1 MTGHY
6 GSVRKAL
13 KQRGWVE
20 KIDSD
25 IKGRR
30 RSHKFEDS
38 GETLVEW
45 LPNITQGFST
55 DEASFYIGGKNEQGG
70 KEGSEQCEAEIVNR
84 MLRNV
89 PEDLCWLSKP
99 YPYCWKDINKC
110 DMVNRLPKAYFSNKV
125 RFICPF
131 TFVRN

>member
-38 GETLVEW
+38 GETPVES
-45 LPNITQGFST
+45 LPNITQFFT
-55 DEASFYIGGKNEQGG
+55 DEASFYVGGR
-70 KEGSEQCEAEIVNR
+70 SEQAVKESSEHCEAEIVNR

-125 RFICPF
+125 RFSSPF
-131 TFVRN
+131 RYITN